1 MYIKKILVLFLLVF
15 SIFYPSISTA
25 DVKVYKHCNYRGY
38 MVNLPVGR
46 YRLSDLQALGIR
58 NDDLSSLKINSG
70 YGVRAYEHDNFR
82 GRSISLLTSD
92 RCLVNNN
99 FNDKISSIVVSRQN
113 FGNRY
118 YQFRAMNNEKCLDV
132 RAGGLNNKANIQ
144 LYQCHNGPNQGWKL
158 KRIRG
163 NEYKI
168 ISKKSKKCLDVSSK
182 SQSNGANIH
191 QWSCLNINNQRWI
204 VTNKMTSKGIRY
216 QLKAKHSGKCLT
228 NLGNNNRANV
238 VQKNCINRG
247 EPRNQ
252 LWRLKY
258 LNYRGS

>member
-1 MYIKKILVLFLLVF
+1 MYSKKNLVLFLL
-15 SIFYPSISTA
+15 ICLNFYPNISTA
-25 DVKVYKHCNYRGY
+25 DVKVYKHCSYKGY
-38 MVNLPVGR
+38 AVNLPVGR
-46 YRLSDLQALGIR
+46 YKLSDLKALGIK
-58 NDDLSSLKINSG
+58 NDDLSSLQVTSG
-70 YGVRAYEHDNFR
+70 YGVRLYEHDNFK
-82 GRSISLLTSD
+82 GKSIGILKSD
-92 RCLVNNN
+92 QCLVNNN

-113 FGNRY
+113 FGNKY

-132 RAGGLNNKANIQ
+132 RAGNLSNRANIQ
-144 LYQCHNGPNQGWKL
+144 LYECHNGANQGWKL
-158 KRIRG
+158 KRISG

-168 ISKKSKKCLDVSSK
+168 ISKKSQKCLDVSSR
-182 SQSNGANIH
+182 SRSNGANVH

-216 QLKAKHSGKCLT
+216 QLKAKHSDKCLT

-252 LWRLKY
+252 LWRLKN
-258 LNYRGS
+258 LNYEGS